1 MWRDRKS
8 VYVER
13 LRECVC
19 RERDRER
26 ETEEGQERLGCG
38 LG

>member
-1 MWRDRKS
+1 MWRDRES

-19 RERDRER
+19 VCRER
-26 ETEEGQERLGCG
+26 EWVCRELERVCVER
-38 LG
+38 

>member
-1 MWRDRKS
+1 MWRDRES

-13 LRECVC
+13 LRECVYV
-19 RERDRER
+19 ER
-26 ETEEGQERLGCG
+26 ETEEGQEWLGCG